1 MARARPG
8 VIDPP
13 NRVGG
18 HRLFV
23 AVAATSVLGFLAV
36 FFAWPV
42 VAIIGLGV
50 GGDLLGTFAEPSTAR
65 LVGFT
70 LGQAAA
76 STVVALLAGMP
87 LAFVLARVALP
98 GKAVIRALVTVPF
111 VLPTIVVGMAF
122 RAVFDV
128 DGAASSAVA
137 IVLANAFFNVAVVAR
152 TVGGFWSHLD
162 RRVEDS
168 ARTLGAS
175 GLRAF
180 RSVTLPALAPAI
192 GSATAVVFLFC
203 STSFG
208 VVLVLGGGSLR
219 TLETEIYLRTVELLD
234 LSGAAALSLIQ
245 LSAVVTALGLASFA
259 RKRRESALRLR
270 RADEAIRAPRG
281 REWWVVGVAA
291 SVLAALLTPI
301 LGLLVRSVSGRN
313 GWTFDG
319 YRALSG
325 TGADGTLEVSGWEAV
340 SQSLRTAADATWI
353 AMLLGLLASI
363 VLVSVR
369 RRSAEAMDAALMLP
383 LGVSAVTIGFGYLV
397 TLHLLPGDLRTSP
410 LLVPFAQALVVTPL
424 VIRTVLPVLRAIDPR
439 LRDAAAT
446 LGAGPWRVRSAIDL
460 PLALRS
466 VCAAA
471 GFGFV
476 VALGEFG
483 ATSFLARPDTATLPV
498 VIARLLSRPGESNL
512 QMAYAA
518 CSLLMV
524 VTALAVIAIESVRV
538 RTHGVEEF

>member
-1 MARARPG
+1 M
-8 VIDPP
+8 
-13 NRVGG
+13 
-18 HRLFV
+18 